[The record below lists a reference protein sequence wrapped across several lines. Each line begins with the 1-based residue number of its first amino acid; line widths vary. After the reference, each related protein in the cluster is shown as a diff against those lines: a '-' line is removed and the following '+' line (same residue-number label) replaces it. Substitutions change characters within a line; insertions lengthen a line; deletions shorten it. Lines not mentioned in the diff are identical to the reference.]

1 MLRRHPWEGDG
12 MSNRW
17 KMLLLRGLQ
26 AAGLVL
32 SGTVLTHFAQGDQRD
47 PHEQRWA
54 NEDEVVA
61 VEAAEFKALH
71 KPEWREPSVAIYS
84 APNARPVAAQLA
96 LKDLSDSGQAHAIDL
111 IAKGPT
117 AANAALLRLTK
128 TLTGSHEEI
137 ERKDPYRADR
147 VLVATVAKG
156 VGASP
161 GDRLLWSRVFV
172 QPINFEFAGYTV
184 AQTDNRTVKVQGV
197 ESTQSTR
204 SGVDASLPGLAKAN
218 ASSSVEQTR
227 KTTAEVNEQYENL
240 GIDIRPD
247 FLRIIREST
256 AGGDVVGNAKVELSI
271 LTDPLTIWKGA
282 PEGADIP
289 LPKEVL
295 FVANAH
301 LMDGV
306 RYVAPADAKMTVLP
320 QSALPHCPLKAKVW
334 MLYEARRITRGGAHR
349 SEGLQHV
356 ELVKGADAVREVE
369 IVRADDIAPA
379 VWSVRTLQE
388 DGKVGAPLTARTEGG
403 VDRELV
409 FTDYVTASELTHWLR
424 AHPPRTPL
432 QELTF
437 SNYSGQPLV
446 PYKNTRN
453 DCDRQDAH
461 RSAGTQPHVPAS
473 SNASLDGSVIRRM

>member
-1 MLRRHPWEGDG
+1 
-12 MSNRW
+12 MSNTWQTTW
-17 KMLLLRGLQ
+17 KMLLLRTVQ

-32 SGTVLTHFAQGDQRD
+32 SGTVLTHLAQGDQPD

-54 NEDEVVA
+54 NADEVIA
-61 VEAAEFKALH
+61 VEEAEFKALY
-71 KPEWREPSVAIYS
+71 KPEWRAPTVAVYS
-84 APNARPVAAQLA
+84 APNSRPAPAQLA
-96 LKDLSDSGQAHAIDL
+96 LKDLSDSGQARAIDL
-111 IAKGPT
+111 IAKGPA

-128 TLTGSHEEI
+128 TLAGSHEEI

-156 VGASP
+156 IDANP
-161 GDRLLWSRVFV
+161 GDRLLWTRVFV

-184 AQTDNRTVKVQGV
+184 AQTDNRTVKVQGI
-197 ESTQSTR
+197 ESTR
-204 SGVDASLPGLAKAN
+204 STKSGIDASLPGLSNAS

-227 KTTAEVNEQYENL
+227 KATAEVSEQFENL

-256 AGGDVVGNAKVELSI
+256 AGGDVVGNATVELSI

-282 PEGADIP
+282 PDGTDIP

-295 FVANAH
+295 FVASAH
-301 LMDGV
+301 VMDGV
-306 RYVAPADAKMTVLP
+306 RYVAPADAKITVLP

-349 SEGLQHV
+349 TEGLHHV
-356 ELVKGADAVREVE
+356 ALVKGADAAREVE

-379 VWSVRTLQE
+379 VWSIRTLQEE

-403 VDRELV
+403 IDRELV

-424 AHPPRTPL
+424 AHRPGTSL

-453 DCDRQDAH
+453 DCEQQDVR
-461 RSAGTQPHVPAS
+461 RSAGTQPHLPAS
-473 SNASLDGSVIRRM
+473 TNASLNDSVIRKM